1 VGNQAHPQKVHN
13 SLITARRKIKG
24 RKHIKDIMEARGK
37 KLGALCMI
45 GSLPA
50 RIIIVYLFT
59 ASFGLKDSFPHLSL
73 LYFTAPF

>member
-1 VGNQAHPQKVHN
+1 
-13 SLITARRKIKG
+13 
-24 RKHIKDIMEARGK
+24 MEARGK

>member
-1 VGNQAHPQKVHN
+1 VGNQAHPHKIHD

-24 RKHIKDIMEARGK
+24 RKHINDIMEARGK

-59 ASFGLKDSFPHLSL
+59 ASFGLKDTFSHPEFH
-73 LYFTAPF
+73 FTAPF